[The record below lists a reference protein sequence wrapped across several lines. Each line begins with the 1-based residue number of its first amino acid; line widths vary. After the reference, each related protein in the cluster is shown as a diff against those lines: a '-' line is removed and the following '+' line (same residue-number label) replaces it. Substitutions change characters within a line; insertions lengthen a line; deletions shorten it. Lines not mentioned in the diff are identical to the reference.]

1 MPDKTQDESRARGLE
16 GKDFA
21 ARFDHVAR
29 SGPPGL
35 RGFAAWLADQPEEL
49 AFHTVRGLAEV
60 AGTDPNIVVRTVKA
74 AGFSGFSAA
83 RKAVQQALRE
93 ADQGYVSRADAL
105 QKFGQDTLPRAL
117 SAAAQS
123 NLRKAFAP
131 AMLASIEEIVPQLI
145 SARRVHC
152 IGVRMAYSLA
162 HYFTYRGGI
171 AHENVVPAPGQPGV
185 ILDSLMDSGP
195 DDVVIV
201 ISFAHYSSEVVR
213 AAAVARARKARI
225 VAITDRRD
233 SPLAEGAWRVLRAP
247 VEGPHVMYSI
257 AGAMMIV
264 EILLELMAAGDP
276 RARARIEAFER
287 GLLDVGAYTPAYR

>member
-1 MPDKTQDESRARGLE
+1 MPANSNDERGAPIPGVKDLAAQFDGLARTG
-16 GKDFA
+16 A
-21 ARFDHVAR
+21 
-29 SGPPGL
+29 PGI
-35 RGFAAWLADQPEEL
+35 RPFAAWLADQPEEL
-49 AFHTVRGLAEV
+49 AFHTVRGLAQA

-74 AGFSGFSAA
+74 AGFPSFSVA
-83 RKAVQQALRE
+83 RKTVQQALRE
-93 ADQGYVSRADAL
+93 ADQGYVARADAL
-105 QKFGQDTLPRAL
+105 QEFGQDTLTRAL
-117 SAAAQS
+117 LEAAQS
-123 NLRKAFAP
+123 NLRKAFSP
-131 AMLASIEEIVPQLI
+131 TLLATIEEVVSQLI

-152 IGVRMAYSLA
+152 VGVRMAYSLA

-171 AHENVVPAPGQPGV
+171 AHANVVPVPGQPGV

-195 DDVVIV
+195 EDVVIV

-213 AAAVARARKARI
+213 AAAVARSRNARV

-233 SPLAEGAWRVLRAP
+233 SPLAEGAWRVLRVP

-287 GLLDVGAYTPAYR
+287 GLLDVGAYTRAYR